1 MDQTKIGTESDGNLT
16 AQLEESSRL
25 QEILA
30 EASTMNGRKP
40 MFANC
45 GDMLG

>member
-1 MDQTKIGTESDGNLT
+1 MDQTKKSTESDGNLT
-16 AQLEESSRL
+16 AQLEESSSL

-30 EASTMNGRKP
+30 EAGTMNRRKP

-45 GDMLG
+45 GYMLG

>member
-25 QEILA
+25 QEIGSSVVSVGEIPA
-30 EASTMNGRKP
+30 
-40 MFANC
+40 
-45 GDMLG
+45 